1 MLCNEDSIYYA
12 TATDVIG
19 ITSNG
24 TSSSTILTAQNALLE
39 YDTSSG
45 RLIYFDELDQ
55 TLSSVK
61 LDGSDKVVIST
72 GESIKQFSIDYISR
86 TIYYI
91 DRAGNNDIK
100 SLNINNRTDISVV
113 LEAITGSLG
122 GNVNDLD
129 VDPEMG

>member
-12 TATDVIG
+12 TATGVIG